1 MCLVRGP
8 TEGRRKQERGKDS
21 AKVGG
26 GGLVRENYKELMTF
40 ELCLVTGQTGRWR
53 SQSQAL
59 FLQRHGNRAL
69 WPRVPG
75 SWRTEGS
82 SKVYVGQPPK
92 PPAGWGLGEAEASFR
107 LCWRNPLSGASQG
120 SLQTGVHM
128 RSPTLSPVT

>member
-69 WPRVPG
+69 WEDRRQLQGICGPTTKATSRLGPG
-75 SWRTEGS
+75 G
-82 SKVYVGQPPK
+82 G
-92 PPAGWGLGEAEASFR
+92 
-107 LCWRNPLSGASQG
+107 
-120 SLQTGVHM
+120 
-128 RSPTLSPVT
+128 